1 MQPTEPRP
9 RLSHLV
15 VETAN
20 EEPHYT
26 VNQLAEMWNKSR
38 ATVRRLICDEPGV
51 MKIRIGSAR
60 RNASYSVP
68 RSVARRIH
76 MRLSI

>member
-1 MQPTEPRP
+1 VQPTEARP
-9 RLSHLV
+9 RLSYLV
-15 VETAN
+15 TETAN

-26 VNQLAEMWNKSR
+26 VDQLAKMWNKSR
-38 ATVRRLICDEPGV
+38 ATVRRLICNEPGV
-51 MKIRIGSAR
+51 MKIRIGSAHK
-60 RNASYSVP
+60 NASYSVP